1 MTTNTTIEIVG
12 AKETIKALRRIDPE
26 MRKQFNRDVAAIVKP
41 ALTEIKKSYPEK
53 LPSGMQRAWTM
64 QSGYKQFPY
73 DVKKIRRGVKF
84 KIDTRRSNS
93 TVMRIVNTEPSAVF
107 IEFVGRKSFAKI
119 AKVLTLYH
127 GAPGRFM
134 YPAVEKALPDIEDEL
149 KVRVLRAQRD
159 VENEMF

>member
-1 MTTNTTIEIVG
+1 
-12 AKETIKALRRIDPE
+12 
-26 MRKQFNRDVAAIVKP
+26 
-41 ALTEIKKSYPEK
+41 
-53 LPSGMQRAWTM
+53 
-64 QSGYKQFPY
+64 
-73 DVKKIRRGVKF
+73 
-84 KIDTRRSNS
+84 
-93 TVMRIVNTEPSAVF
+93 MRIVNTEPSAVF

-149 KVRVLRAQRD
+149 RVRVLRAQRD